1 MTPSPK
7 IENKD
12 LMKILLWYKIAL
24 VLKTNKLIFATG
36 KDTRVSGN
44 IPLGL

>member
-1 MTPSPK
+1 MSIGTFLGAFMTPSPK

-24 VLKTNKLIFATG
+24 VLKTK
-36 KDTRVSGN
+36 
-44 IPLGL
+44 